1 MARKSSRNT
10 DILKDTKNTTSP
22 KVYSILV
29 ELVNSDRYD
38 LAEDVLKVDYLLEY
52 TSKCIKDK
60 DYREAKDTIIMARER
75 IDKVESFGFNVEYLE
90 YLYDGIKSKIKN
102 K

>member
-60 DYREAKDTIIMARER
+60 DHREAKDTIIMARER